1 MVRLPDKEV
10 IFLSD
15 CIFCKIIDGEIPGD
29 MVYQDDRVVAIN
41 DIDPKAPVH
50 ILIMPKKHIPS
61 LLEVEQ
67 EEQNILSHIMMVAA
81 RLAREKGISEKGFRV
96 VNNCGEEGG
105 QSVGHIHFHLL
116 GGRYMQ
122 WPPG

>member
-1 MVRLPDKEV
+1 M
-10 IFLSD
+10 SD

-29 MVYQDDRVVAIN
+29 IVYQDDRVIAIN

-61 LLEVEQ
+61 LLEIKE
-67 EEQNILSHIMMVAA
+67 EEQSILSHIMMVAA
-81 RLAREKGISEKGFRV
+81 GLAGEKGISEKGFRV